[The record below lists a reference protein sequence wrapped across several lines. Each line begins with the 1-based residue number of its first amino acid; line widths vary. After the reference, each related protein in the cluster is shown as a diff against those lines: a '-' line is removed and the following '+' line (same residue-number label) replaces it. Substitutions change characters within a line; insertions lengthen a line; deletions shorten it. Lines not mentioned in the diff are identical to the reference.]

1 MKNGK
6 CGKGWEPGFGGKC
19 VRSKKKRTIGQAIGG
34 VASKVFPHK
43 NIDKSYKWN
52 SKKTGKIAAAAGIA
66 TVGGGLLGLVSS
78 SRRGQ
83 KGGRDEWDRL
93 VNSSE
98 KQKERVSRKLRTDRK
113 SPGKCGK
120 GWELG
125 SGGKC
130 IRPRPKSD
138 KKAKKLATAA
148 AVTGGL
154 GVIAGAGLIASKD
167 RLVIKEVVDPSYS
180 AYSAA
185 QKGSSD
191 PSRSALPSRT
201 SGSFKNTFR
210 YKGQKPGESA
220 DDFVNRFNEEAVGR
234 SGKRKPGESWNQY
247 HERAQ
252 EERFEREKEERFK
265 KGEYQPYQAIEYSA
279 WNRKRMAAVEEEQSL
294 DPSERV
300 PAFRQTYNDWYN
312 ELYER
317 NKARK
322 REERFKKGKP
332 LGVYEEFEYDQ
343 WLKSQKKSRK
353 DSLRF
358 RGDRKSPG
366 KCGKGWEPGPGG
378 KCIRPRPKS
387 DRLPTSESKKDP
399 APPDSPGKG
408 VNPRLLMSG
417 IGLTAGL
424 GLMAYGAYDAHKTNQ
439 YIRKQVDE
447 RMRQSASRDWWTGG
461 AGAGSGTGGDA
472 SGTQD
477 ARAEYQR
484 RYEEARRRAQERE
497 RTGQQAPPSG
507 RNSGPS
513 FSRAEAQSWWA
524 KNGSGGA
531 ATRQSMRKAR
541 KAAWAKVHPDAVQDP
556 KEKARRTAQFRKVS
570 DEFENAARAMGINL
584 DSVIRL
590 RRDRQ
595 SRGGCGKGWTGG
607 VKGKC
612 ARAKRKWTTLG
623 LKKREV
629 SELDGFLS
637 KYERRQDSEE
647 RLDAPF
653 GGKCGRGWEP
663 GPGGKCVRSR
673 GGISKKLLAGAA
685 IAGAAGTLGGVAYLA
700 PKIGRVY
707 NERNQLR
714 KQNSQQRQ
722 ENQKIS
728 EQKRAAEVRAAGA
741 EERAK
746 IQQGIVS
753 AKEAE
758 IQSQQAK
765 ARDQSNQFA
774 VERQR
779 ARSQSAL
786 PKRTRVQPRQQ
797 GRNVNKPLDEKR
809 YRDEMSVLYNRE
821 AAASNNFEKVAK
833 AVTRGGRAGTSL
845 KGKKRE
851 AWSQAIGAAN
861 EATDARLAKQDER
874 KRILARR
881 QKKTSVRYVGDSMLT
896 QENFDFISQEVSA
909 SHGIKIDDVY
919 HLEER
924 RDGVSGIAS
933 CGGDFFEFDITSR
946 SVSIT
951 DREDLTEAADQRAR
965 GALASRGLAYR
976 GDSAFEYLR
985 GMETRLDAPRV
996 GGKCGRGWEPGPGGK
1011 CVRSKGRLGMAGKIG
1026 LGVAGLAAAGGI
1038 AYANRDR
1045 IANSQVGQQ
1054 ARKMAGQV
1062 KQKASAAY
1070 DRAANSKYGQKAQQ
1084 VAGKIQGKAQ
1094 AAADR
1099 VANSRYGRKAQQV
1112 AGQVEGQARSIYRQA
1127 RGEAGKVKRG
1137 IESAVGSGMNR
1148 VANSSVGQKAQRVA
1162 GRVEGQAR
1170 SAYRQARGEAG
1181 KAKRSVESTVA
1192 SGMNRVANS
1201 KYGRKARTELGRAK
1215 RQVQSTVDQGVQM
1228 GRRGAQKVKRQ
1239 VRRVVS

>member
-1 MKNGK
+1 MNNGK
-6 CGKGWEPGFGGKC
+6 CGKGWEPGPGSKC

-120 GWELG
+120 GWESG
-125 SGGKC
+125 VGGKC
-130 IRPRPKSD
+130 
-138 KKAKKLATAA
+138 
-148 AVTGGL
+148 V
-154 GVIAGAGLIASKD
+154 
-167 RLVIKEVVDPSYS
+167 
-180 AYSAA
+180 
-185 QKGSSD
+185 
-191 PSRSALPSRT
+191 
-201 SGSFKNTFR
+201 
-210 YKGQKPGESA
+210 
-220 DDFVNRFNEEAVGR
+220 
-234 SGKRKPGESWNQY
+234 
-247 HERAQ
+247 
-252 EERFEREKEERFK
+252 
-265 KGEYQPYQAIEYSA
+265 
-279 WNRKRMAAVEEEQSL
+279 
-294 DPSERV
+294 
-300 PAFRQTYNDWYN
+300 
-312 ELYER
+312 
-317 NKARK
+317 
-322 REERFKKGKP
+322 
-332 LGVYEEFEYDQ
+332 
-343 WLKSQKKSRK
+343 
-353 DSLRF
+353 
-358 RGDRKSPG
+358 
-366 KCGKGWEPGPGG
+366 
-378 KCIRPRPKS
+378 RPRPKS
-387 DRLPTSESKKDP
+387 DRRPTPESRKDP

-408 VNPRLLMSG
+408 VNPRLVMSG

-524 KNGSGGA
+524 KNGNGGA

-590 RRDRQ
+590 RRDLK
-595 SRGGCGKGWTGG
+595 SPGKCGKGWTSGAG
-607 VKGKC
+607 GKC
-612 ARAKRKWTTLG
+612 SRVKRKWKTLG

-653 GGKCGRGWEP
+653 GGRCGRGWEP

-685 IAGAAGTLGGVAYLA
+685 IAGAAGTLGGVAYLT
-700 PKIGRVY
+700 PKIGKVY

-728 EQKRAAEVRAAGA
+728 EQKRAAEVRATGA
-741 EERAK
+741 EEKAK
-746 IQQGIVS
+746 IQQGILS
-753 AKEAE
+753 AKDYQIRDRESTIRSRDAAIRDREEKIRSAE
-758 IQSQQAK
+758 RENKAQSEQFASELRKAK
-765 ARDQSNQFA
+765 AK
-774 VERQR
+774 
-779 ARSQSAL
+779 RS
-786 PKRTRVQPRQQ
+786 RTRPRSTDRTNLGKQQ
-797 GRNVNKPLDEKR
+797 ERRRLRKLE
-809 YRDEMSVLYNRE
+809 RE
-821 AAASNNFEKVAK
+821 AGVVDAAQKEGKARIALLNRYGSLRRKGMSHSEARRATESDYEQTGKIIKERKDLEKKVRASLPR
-833 AVTRGGRAGTSL
+833 RGGR
-845 KGKKRE
+845 
-851 AWSQAIGAAN
+851 
-861 EATDARLAKQDER
+861 
-874 KRILARR
+874 
-881 QKKTSVRYVGDSMLT
+881 TSVKFVGGSSRFAKPYVGDSMLT

-985 GMETRLDAPRV
+985 GMEARLDAPRV

-1201 KYGRKARTELGRAK
+1201 KYGRRARTELGRAK